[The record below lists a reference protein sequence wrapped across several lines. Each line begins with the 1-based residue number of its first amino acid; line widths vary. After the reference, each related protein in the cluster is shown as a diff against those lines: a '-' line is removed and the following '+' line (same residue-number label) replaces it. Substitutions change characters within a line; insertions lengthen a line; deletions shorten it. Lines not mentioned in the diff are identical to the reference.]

1 MVSRKDLLAGAA
13 AVPEVRLTEPEA
25 KPVRVPAVLAWYRR
39 EEYPLILE
47 MMADRSEMHDTY
59 DEWLRDVERLEQHLI
74 SEGHAVTHVIIDPE
88 IFRSWC
94 DQHNLK
100 PVAKARSRFAAE
112 VGHGIGH
119 DQVGRS

>member
-13 AVPEVRLTEPEA
+13 AVPEVRLTEPDAE
-25 KPVRVPAVLAWYRR
+25 PVRVPVGLAWYRR
-39 EEYPLILE
+39 EEYPRILE

-59 DEWLRDVERLEQHLI
+59 DEWLRDVERLEQRLV

-100 PVAKARSRFAAE
+100 PVAKARSQFVAE
-112 VGHGIGH
+112 T
-119 DQVGRS
+119 GRAMSNHEVRQS

>member
-13 AVPEVRLTEPEA
+13 AVPEVRLTEPAAES
-25 KPVRVPAVLAWYRR
+25 VRVAAGLAWYRR
-39 EEYPLILE
+39 EDYPRILE

-59 DEWLRDVERLEQHLI
+59 DEWLRDAERLEQHLA
-74 SEGHAVTHVIIDPE
+74 SEGHAPTHVIIDPE

-100 PVAKARSRFAAE
+100 PVAKARTRFVAE
-112 VGHGIGH
+112 A
-119 DQVGRS
+119 GRAMSDDEGRGS